1 MSTEIINILTAVLAV
16 GLALAGVFL
25 VICALLRPRLTHWGW
40 ERLLNKVERIIA
52 DMESSDFPKPTHQ
65 MCQLLVVGEDHR
77 FHHHLGVDPIALC
90 RALWKTF
97 FCGWRQGGST
107 IAMQL
112 VRTVTGRYER
122 TWRRK
127 LLEMVLAIRLTSHIG
142 HDRLP
147 ALYLWVAYY
156 GWRMNGF
163 RQACSRVRIDP
174 HSASAFES
182 AMLIAR
188 LKYPEPLIFSR
199 TQGRRIRRRA
209 AHMVSLRLTEETNHG
224 WNHLAFRPH

>member
-1 MSTEIINILTAVLAV
+1 MNVGLISLVTVAVPTGGALLGLILLAV
-16 GLALAGVFL
+16 
-25 VICALLRPRLTHWGW
+25 PRFWRNTTRRGW
-40 ERLLNKVERIIA
+40 EKLQSKVDQIVAEM
-52 DMESSDFPKPTHQ
+52 DSVNSPKPSLQ
-65 MCQLLVVGEDHR
+65 MCELLVAGEDHR
-77 FHHHLGVDPIALC
+77 FHHHPGVDPIALC
-90 RALWKTF
+90 RAVWKTIF
-97 FCGWRQGGST
+97 YGQRQGGST

-112 VRTVTGRYER
+112 VRTVTERYER

-188 LKYPEPLIFSR
+188 LKYPEPEIFSR
-199 TQGRRIRRRA
+199 TQQRRIQRRA
-209 AHMVSLRLTEETNHG
+209 AHMVSLRTH
-224 WNHLAFRPH
+224 